1 MFPTKSS
8 AFFWGRF
15 RGETQ
20 QAPTGA
26 ASCVPRMVL
35 FSTCL
40 ACGQLSIWFYDL
52 WQFHAAFRACKTQS
66 KVTFVFTLLL
76 FGFLGFLLSFAEHRR
91 NVSQG
96 DSKSG
101 QAVPHF
107 ERSLPTLEGHEFCAP
122 VMLAPQLHVGLLGKL
137 QDWARACLLASGFWV
152 AACLFKGLAH
162 RIHL

>member
-1 MFPTKSS
+1 MPQAVSQEWFCFQLVWPAGSCQFGSMICGSFMQPFAHAKHRVKSH
-8 AFFWGRF
+8 
-15 RGETQ
+15 
-20 QAPTGA
+20 
-26 ASCVPRMVL
+26 L
-35 FSTCL
+35 FLPFCS
-40 ACGQLSIWFYDL
+40 
-52 WQFHAAFRACKTQS
+52 
-66 KVTFVFTLLL
+66 

-91 NVSQG
+91 NISQG